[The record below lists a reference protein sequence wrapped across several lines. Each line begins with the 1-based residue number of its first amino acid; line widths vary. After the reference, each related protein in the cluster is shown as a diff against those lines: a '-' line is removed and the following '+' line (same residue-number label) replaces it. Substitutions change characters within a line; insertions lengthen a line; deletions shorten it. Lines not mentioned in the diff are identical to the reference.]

1 MNRDRKKFRLY
12 AVTDSR
18 QLHGRSLPQAVE
30 EVIKGGATM
39 IQLREKDAKD
49 SRLLKLAGDVLS
61 VTDRYAVPLII
72 NDRPDIALQ
81 CGAARVHIGQQDG
94 SVRQIRRMIGEEK
107 ILGVSAHTKE
117 EAVRA
122 EQDGADYLG
131 VGAVFPTSTKQNT
144 VSLSPETLRE
154 ICRAVKIPVVAI
166 GGIRADNIGS
176 LCGTGIDGAAVV
188 SALFA
193 SENPKKAAEQLTASL
208 NAAGIGEVFSLSSR
222 SVSGAIFDVDGTIL
236 DSMEMWRTTGSR
248 FLRKCGVTPPPDIDR
263 LMFQITLEEGASL
276 FGEKFGIEG
285 TPEEIKARVLQMVRD
300 DYRYRLNCKPG
311 VVDVIRELHAA
322 GIPLCVATATDREL
336 ILPAFER
343 LGLLPFFREI
353 LTCSELGVS
362 KRSPDIYLRAAER
375 LGTPPEKTLVFED
388 VLHAVRSAAS
398 VGFPVVAIYDKNA
411 EPEKETIRTI
421 ASLYLDSF
429 ADWPGLAR

>member
-81 CGAARVHIGQQDG
+81 CGAAGVHIGQQDG

-300 DYRYRLNCKPG
+300 DYRYRLSCKPG
-311 VVDVIRELHAA
+311 VVDVIRELYSA

-336 ILPAFER
+336 ILPACER

-353 LTCSELGVS
+353 FTCGELGVS
-362 KRSPDIYLRAAER
+362 KRSPDIYLQAAER

>member
-81 CGAARVHIGQQDG
+81 CGAAGVHIGQQDG

-300 DYRYRLNCKPG
+300 DYRYRLSCKPG
-311 VVDVIRELHAA
+311 VVDVIRELYSA
-322 GIPLCVATATDREL
+322 GIPLCVATSHRPGADTS
-336 ILPAFER
+336 AFER

-353 LTCSELGVS
+353 FTCGELGVS
-362 KRSPDIYLRAAER
+362 KRSPDIYLQAAER

-429 ADWPGLAR
+429 ADWPGLA

>member
-81 CGAARVHIGQQDG
+81 CGAAGVHIGQQDG

-300 DYRYRLNCKPG
+300 DYRYRLSCKPG
-311 VVDVIRELHAA
+311 VVDVIRELHSA

-353 LTCSELGVS
+353 LTCGELGVS
-362 KRSPDIYLRAAER
+362 KRSPDIYLQAAER

>member
-81 CGAARVHIGQQDG
+81 CGAAGVHIGQQDG

-300 DYRYRLNCKPG
+300 DYRYRLSCKPG
-311 VVDVIRELHAA
+311 VVDVIRELYSA

-353 LTCSELGVS
+353 FTCGELGVS

-429 ADWPGLAR
+429 ADWPGLA

>member
-81 CGAARVHIGQQDG
+81 CGAAGVHIGQQDG

-300 DYRYRLNCKPG
+300 DYRYRLSCKPG
-311 VVDVIRELHAA
+311 VVDVIRELYSA

-353 LTCSELGVS
+353 FTCGELGVS
-362 KRSPDIYLRAAER
+362 KRSPDIYLQAAER

>member
-81 CGAARVHIGQQDG
+81 CGAAGVHIGQQDG

-144 VSLSPETLRE
+144 VSLSPDTLRE

-300 DYRYRLNCKPG
+300 DYRYRLSCKPG
-311 VVDVIRELHAA
+311 VVDVIRELYSA

-353 LTCSELGVS
+353 FTCGELGVS
-362 KRSPDIYLRAAER
+362 KRSPDIYLQAAER

>member
-81 CGAARVHIGQQDG
+81 CGAAGVHIGQQDG

>member
-81 CGAARVHIGQQDG
+81 CGAAGVHIGQQDG

-311 VVDVIRELHAA
+311 VVDVIRELHSA

-353 LTCSELGVS
+353 FTCGELGVS
-362 KRSPDIYLRAAER
+362 KRSPDIYLQAAER

-429 ADWPGLAR
+429 ADWPGLA

>member
-39 IQLREKDAKD
+39 IQLREKDAED
-49 SRLLKLAGDVLS
+49 SRLLKLAGDILS
-61 VTDRYAVPLII
+61 VTDQYAVPLII

-81 CGAARVHIGQQDG
+81 CGAAGVHIGQQDG

-300 DYRYRLNCKPG
+300 DYRYRLSCKPG
-311 VVDVIRELHAA
+311 VVDVIRELYSA

-353 LTCSELGVS
+353 FTCGELGVS
-362 KRSPDIYLRAAER
+362 KRSPDIYLQAAER

-429 ADWPGLAR
+429 ADWPGLA

>member
-81 CGAARVHIGQQDG
+81 CGAAGVHIGQQDG

-300 DYRYRLNCKPG
+300 DYRYRLSCKPG
-311 VVDVIRELHAA
+311 VVDVIRELYSA

-353 LTCSELGVS
+353 FTCGELGVS
-362 KRSPDIYLRAAER
+362 KRSPDIYLQAAER

-429 ADWPGLAR
+429 ADWPGLA

>member
-81 CGAARVHIGQQDG
+81 CGAAGVHIGQQDG

-154 ICRAVKIPVVAI
+154 ICRAEKIPVVAI

-300 DYRYRLNCKPG
+300 AYRYRLSCKPG
-311 VVDVIRELHAA
+311 VVDVIRELYSA

-353 LTCSELGVS
+353 FTCGELGVS
-362 KRSPDIYLRAAER
+362 KRSPDIYLQAAER

-429 ADWPGLAR
+429 ADWPGLA

>member
-12 AVTDSR
+12 AVTDSG

-30 EVIKGGATM
+30 EVIRGGATM
-39 IQLREKDAKD
+39 IQLREKDAED
-49 SRLLKLAGDVLS
+49 SRLLKLAGDILS
-61 VTDRYAVPLII
+61 VTDQYAVPLII

-81 CGAARVHIGQQDG
+81 CGAAGVHIGQQDG

-144 VSLSPETLRE
+144 VSLSPDTLRE

-311 VVDVIRELHAA
+311 VVDVIRELYSA

>member
-81 CGAARVHIGQQDG
+81 CGAAGVHIGQQDG

-300 DYRYRLNCKPG
+300 DYRYRLSCKPG
-311 VVDVIRELHAA
+311 VVDVIRELYSA

>member
-81 CGAARVHIGQQDG
+81 CGAAGVHIGQQDG

-144 VSLSPETLRE
+144 VSLSPDTLRE

-300 DYRYRLNCKPG
+300 DYRYRLSCKPG
-311 VVDVIRELHAA
+311 VVDVIRELYSA

-353 LTCSELGVS
+353 FTCGELGVS
-362 KRSPDIYLRAAER
+362 KRSPDIYLQAAER

-429 ADWPGLAR
+429 ADWPGLA

>member
-49 SRLLKLAGDVLS
+49 SRLLKLAGDILS
-61 VTDRYAVPLII
+61 VTDQYAVPLII

-81 CGAARVHIGQQDG
+81 CGAAGVHIGQQDG

-144 VSLSPETLRE
+144 VSLSPDILRE

-311 VVDVIRELHAA
+311 VVDVIRELYSA

>member
-81 CGAARVHIGQQDG
+81 CGAAGVHIGQQDG

-300 DYRYRLNCKPG
+300 AYRYRLSCKPG
-311 VVDVIRELHAA
+311 VVDVIRELYSA

-353 LTCSELGVS
+353 FTCGELGVS
-362 KRSPDIYLRAAER
+362 KRSPDIYLQAAER

-429 ADWPGLAR
+429 ADWPGLA

>member
-81 CGAARVHIGQQDG
+81 CGAAGVHIGQQDG

-144 VSLSPETLRE
+144 VSLSPDTLRE

-193 SENPKKAAEQLTASL
+193 SENPKKAAEQLTTSL

-300 DYRYRLNCKPG
+300 DYRYRLSCKPG
-311 VVDVIRELHAA
+311 VVDVIRELYSA

-353 LTCSELGVS
+353 FTCGELGVS
-362 KRSPDIYLRAAER
+362 KRSPDIYLQAAER

-429 ADWPGLAR
+429 ADWPGLA